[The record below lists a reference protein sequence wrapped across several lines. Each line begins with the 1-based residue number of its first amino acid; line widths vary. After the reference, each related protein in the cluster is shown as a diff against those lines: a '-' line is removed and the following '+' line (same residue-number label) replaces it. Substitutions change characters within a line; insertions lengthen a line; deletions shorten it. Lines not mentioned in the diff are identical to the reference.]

1 MTFFLSS
8 VLTYSSYSV
17 SKAGSISQA
26 GKCDTMCRSSRAES
40 TVVWCNKTEG
50 HKRNRV
56 KVNQSFTTNS
66 TRAQTHVCHRTCHL
80 PCVRFKGITLSLRA
94 QSRLCLS
101 TIENDHW
108 EAVFFPITPSRAIV
122 ETFSLSFP
130 ILLMW
135 CRAILGMM
143 IFRGFHSFYC
153 FHMWSYL

>member
-1 MTFFLSS
+1 MTFFYQMFSLTQVTQYRRLEAS
-8 VLTYSSYSV
+8 VKQASAIQCAEAQEQNQPLFDAIKPRDIKEIGLKWIKV
-17 SKAGSISQA
+17 SL
-26 GKCDTMCRSSRAES
+26 
-40 TVVWCNKTEG
+40 
-50 HKRNRV
+50 RV
-56 KVNQSFTTNS
+56 G
-66 TRAQTHVCHRTCHL
+66 RVCERTCHL